1 MQTRLAGISFVFVAL
16 LGIAACDAGGSATDK
31 PAASSQPTAKATATA
46 AAATATATAAA
57 TAASTPAPASGDAMT
72 VAKLQDAFK
81 ADEKSWMGKKVKV
94 EGVYF
99 STTKASAGGKETIN
113 VSIAASKEDTKNTV
127 GCEVSADPGSIMQ
140 YTPVVA
146 EGTVDKGF
154 GARLKSCTLTKK

>member
-1 MQTRLAGISFVFVAL
+1 MHTRLAPLTFLAV
-16 LGIAACDAGGSATDK
+16 LGLAGCDAGGSATDK
-31 PAASSQPTAKATATA
+31 PGASAQPTAKATA
-46 AAATATATAAA
+46 AAATATATAQT
-57 TAASTPAPASGDAMT
+57 TAASTAAPAGDAIT
-72 VAKLQDAFK
+72 VAKLQDGFK

-113 VSIAASKEDTKNTV
+113 VSVAASKEDTKNTV
-127 GCEVSADPGSIMQ
+127 GCEVATDPGTIMQ